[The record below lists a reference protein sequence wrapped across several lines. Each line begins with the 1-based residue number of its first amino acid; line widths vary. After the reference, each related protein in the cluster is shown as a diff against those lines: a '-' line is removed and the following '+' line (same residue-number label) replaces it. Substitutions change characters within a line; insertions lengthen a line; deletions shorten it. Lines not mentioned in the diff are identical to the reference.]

1 MLTEKELNFLS
12 IKLVKMKE
20 FLLIN
25 LGVLLMALGIYF
37 FKFPNKFTTGGVSGI
52 SVLLGGIFPD
62 LKPGQFV
69 LIANMLLLVVG
80 FLFFGRKFGIKTT
93 YASIAFS
100 AEIWLLEVLF
110 PMDAPFTRQPL
121 LELAFAV
128 LLPAVGSAILFNN
141 EASSG
146 GTDVIAMILKK
157 YTSLDIGKA
166 LLLSD
171 SIITV
176 SSIFVF
182 GMEVGL
188 FSIAGLL
195 AKAFLVDSVIE
206 SININKFFTIITTR
220 PDEICEFINK
230 DLKRGA
236 TIHDAMGAFTHLPK
250 TVIITVVNRPQ
261 AVRLQRFIRSV
272 DPDAFILITNT
283 SEIIGKGFRG
293 VSL

>member
-1 MLTEKELNFLS
+1 LS
-12 IKLVKMKE
+12 VNRERIKE

-25 LGVLLMALGIYF
+25 LGVFLMAVGIYF

-52 SVLLGGIFPD
+52 SVLMGGLFPNI
-62 LKPGQFV
+62 KPGKFV
-69 LIANMLLLVVG
+69 LIANMFLLAVG
-80 FLFFGRKFGIKTT
+80 FLFFGKKFGVKTA
-93 YASIAFS
+93 YASIVFS

-110 PMDAPFTRQPL
+110 PMDAPFTGQPV

-128 LLPAVGSAILFNN
+128 LLPAIGSAILFNN
-141 EASSG
+141 DASSG

-157 YTSLDIGKA
+157 YTHLDIGKA

-176 SSIFVF
+176 SAVFVF

-206 SININKFFTIITTR
+206 NININKFFTIITTK

-236 TIHDAMGAFTHLPK
+236 TVHEAKGAFTHRPK
-250 TVIITVVNRPQ
+250 MVIITVMNRPQ
-261 AVRLQRFIRSV
+261 AVSLQRFIRNV

>member
-1 MLTEKELNFLS
+1 LS
-12 IKLVKMKE
+12 VNRERIKE

-25 LGVLLMALGIYF
+25 LGVFLMAVGIYF

-52 SVLLGGIFPD
+52 SVLMGGLFPNI
-62 LKPGQFV
+62 KPGKFV
-69 LIANMLLLVVG
+69 LIANMFLLAVG
-80 FLFFGRKFGIKTT
+80 FLFFGKKFGVKTA
-93 YASIAFS
+93 YASIVFS

-110 PMDAPFTRQPL
+110 PMDAPFTGQPV

-128 LLPAVGSAILFNN
+128 LLPAIGSAILFNN
-141 EASSG
+141 DASSG

-157 YTSLDIGKA
+157 YTHLDIGKA

-176 SSIFVF
+176 SAVFVF

-206 SININKFFTIITTR
+206 NININKFFTIITTK

-236 TIHDAMGAFTHLPK
+236 TVHEAKGAFTHRPK
-250 TVIITVVNRPQ
+250 TVIITVMNRPQ
-261 AVRLQRFIRSV
+261 AVSLQRFIRNV

>member
-1 MLTEKELNFLS
+1 MGYLLS
-12 IKLVKMKE
+12 TKRDRIKE

-25 LGVLLMALGIYF
+25 IGVLIMSVGIYF
-37 FKFPNKFTTGGVSGI
+37 FKFPNNFSIGGVSGI
-52 SVLLGGIFPD
+52 SILMGGIFPG
-62 LKPGQFV
+62 LKPGKFV
-69 LIANMLLLVVG
+69 LVTNMLLLIVG
-80 FLFFGRKFGIKTT
+80 FMFFGKKFGIKTT

-100 AEIWLLEVLF
+100 AEIWLLEVIF
-110 PMDAPFTRQPL
+110 PMTAPFTNQPL
-121 LELAFAV
+121 LELVFAV

-176 SSIFVF
+176 SAIFVF
-182 GMEVGL
+182 GVEVGL

-206 SININKFFTIITTR
+206 NININKFFTIITTK
-220 PDEICEFINK
+220 PDEICEFINN
-230 DLKRGA
+230 DLNRGA
-236 TIHDAMGAFTHLPK
+236 TIQDAQGAFTHLPK
-250 TVIITVVNRPQ
+250 TVIVTVVNRPQ
-261 AVRLQRFIRSV
+261 AVRLQRHIRSV

>member
-1 MLTEKELNFLS
+1 MGNLLS
-12 IKLVKMKE
+12 TKRDRIKE

-25 LGVLLMALGIYF
+25 IGVLIMSVGIYF
-37 FKFPNKFTTGGVSGI
+37 FKFPNNFSIGGVSGI
-52 SVLLGGIFPD
+52 SILMGGIFPG
-62 LKPGQFV
+62 LKPGKFV
-69 LIANMLLLVVG
+69 LVTNMLLLIVG
-80 FLFFGRKFGIKTT
+80 FMFFGKKFGIKTT

-100 AEIWLLEVLF
+100 AEIWLLEVIF
-110 PMDAPFTRQPL
+110 PMTAPFTNQPL
-121 LELAFAV
+121 LELVFAV

-176 SSIFVF
+176 SAIFVF
-182 GMEVGL
+182 GVEVGL

-206 SININKFFTIITTR
+206 NININKFFTIITTK
-220 PDEICEFINK
+220 PDEICEFINN
-230 DLKRGA
+230 DLNRGA
-236 TIHDAMGAFTHLPK
+236 TIQDAQGAFTHLPK
-250 TVIITVVNRPQ
+250 TVIVTVVNRPQ
-261 AVRLQRFIRSV
+261 AVRLQRHIRSV

>member
-1 MLTEKELNFLS
+1 MGYLLS
-12 IKLVKMKE
+12 TKRDRIKD

-25 LGVLLMALGIYF
+25 IGVLIMSVGIYF
-37 FKFPNKFTTGGVSGI
+37 FKFPNNFSIGGVSGI
-52 SVLLGGIFPD
+52 SILMGGIFPG
-62 LKPGQFV
+62 LKPGKFV
-69 LIANMLLLVVG
+69 LVTNMLLLIVG
-80 FLFFGRKFGIKTT
+80 FMFFGKKFGIKTT

-100 AEIWLLEVLF
+100 AEIWLLEVIF
-110 PMDAPFTRQPL
+110 PMTAPFTNQPL
-121 LELAFAV
+121 LELVFAV

-176 SSIFVF
+176 SAIFVF
-182 GMEVGL
+182 GVEVGL

-206 SININKFFTIITTR
+206 NININKFFTIITTK
-220 PDEICEFINK
+220 PDEICEFINN
-230 DLKRGA
+230 DLNRGA
-236 TIHDAMGAFTHLPK
+236 TIQDAQGAFTHLPK
-250 TVIITVVNRPQ
+250 TVIVTVVNRPQ
-261 AVRLQRFIRSV
+261 AVRLQRHIRSV

>member
-1 MLTEKELNFLS
+1 MKRTVKDYA
-12 IKLVKMKE
+12 LVT
-20 FLLIN
+20 FGILLVAI
-25 LGVLLMALGIYF
+25 GVHF
-37 FKFPNKFTTGGVSGI
+37 FKFPNNFSIGGVSGI
-52 SVLLGGIFPD
+52 SILMGGIFPG
-62 LKPGQFV
+62 LKPGKFV
-69 LIANMLLLVVG
+69 LVTNMLLLIVG
-80 FLFFGRKFGIKTT
+80 FMFFGKKFGIKTT

-100 AEIWLLEVLF
+100 AEIWLLEVIF
-110 PMDAPFTRQPL
+110 PMTAPFTNQPL
-121 LELAFAV
+121 LELVFAV

-176 SSIFVF
+176 SAIFVF
-182 GMEVGL
+182 GVEVGL

-206 SININKFFTIITTR
+206 NININKFFTIITTK
-220 PDEICEFINK
+220 PDEICEFINN
-230 DLKRGA
+230 DLNRGA
-236 TIHDAMGAFTHLPK
+236 TIQDAQGAFTHLPK
-250 TVIITVVNRPQ
+250 TVVVTVVNRPQ
-261 AVRLQRFIRSV
+261 AVRLQRHIRSV